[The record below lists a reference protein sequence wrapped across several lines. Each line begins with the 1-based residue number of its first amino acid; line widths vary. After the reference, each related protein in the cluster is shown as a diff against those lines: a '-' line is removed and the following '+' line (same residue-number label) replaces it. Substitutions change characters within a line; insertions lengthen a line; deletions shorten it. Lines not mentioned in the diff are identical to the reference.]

1 MECPI
6 DGTTLE
12 PHSVHSISI
21 DECTECKGL
30 WFEAGELRKA
40 KDESDLD
47 LVWLDFDLWQDQ
59 ESFAADWSSRMCPQ
73 CGQNMATISYAE
85 TGVTVDYCAVG
96 HGIWLDKGEF
106 QAILEAL
113 EKEAAS
119 KSIADYVTASLQEA
133 REIFVGEEGFLSEW
147 KDFLTV
153 TRLLQY
159 RVLTENPKVAEL
171 LVALQTTSP
180 FK

>member
-12 PHSVHSISI
+12 THTVHSINI
-21 DECTECKGL
+21 EQCVQCRGL
-30 WFEAGELRKA
+30 WFEEDELRKA
-40 KDESDLD
+40 KDESDPD
-47 LVWLDFDLWQDQ
+47 LNWLDFDLWSDQ
-59 ESFAADWSSRMCPQ
+59 KSFIADWSSRKCPQ
-73 CGQNMATISYAE
+73 CGKNMATISYGG
-85 TGVTVDYCAVG
+85 TGVTVDYCAEG

-106 QAILEAL
+106 QAIIEAL
-113 EKEAAS
+113 DEEIIS
-119 KSIADYVTASLQEA
+119 KDISDYVKASLEEA
-133 REIFVGEEGFLSEW
+133 KEIFVGDEGFASEW

-159 RVLTENPKVAEL
+159 RVLVDNPKVAEL
-171 LVALQTTSP
+171 LIALQNASP